1 MKGSFKFA
9 AFFALSLAASLST
22 TAQTTA
28 GRLIGTVV
36 DPNGAA
42 VAGADV
48 TVTDNATNKTRTIKT
63 TDQGN
68 FSIPQLEFG
77 TYTVVVN
84 ASGFKNYTATE
95 VKIDVGRDY
104 SLNIQL
110 EAGGVQENV
119 TVVAG
124 ADVVN
129 STSGEL
135 SATVGQRQ
143 IQELPLNG
151 RDPLAL
157 IALQPGTAS
166 NGATNT
172 TINGQQS
179 SFTNITR
186 DGINIQDNFI
196 RANATDF
203 APDRPHVDDV
213 SEFTITTQN
222 AGAEKGYGSSQ
233 VELVTPRGAQDFH
246 GAAFIY
252 NRNSKFAA
260 NTFFNNASDIERPFL
275 NRNQFGGRFSGPL
288 PLPRFGEGGPAL
300 YHGKG
305 FFFGSYEGFRLREST
320 STTRTI
326 LLPSARQGMQ
336 RQR

>member
-28 GRLIGTVV
+28 GRLIGTVI

-129 STSGEL
+129 
-135 SATVGQRQ
+135 
-143 IQELPLNG
+143 
-151 RDPLAL
+151 
-157 IALQPGTAS
+157 
-166 NGATNT
+166 
-172 TINGQQS
+172 
-179 SFTNITR
+179 
-186 DGINIQDNFI
+186 
-196 RANATDF
+196 
-203 APDRPHVDDV
+203 
-213 SEFTITTQN
+213 
-222 AGAEKGYGSSQ
+222 
-233 VELVTPRGAQDFH
+233 
-246 GAAFIY
+246 
-252 NRNSKFAA
+252 
-260 NTFFNNASDIERPFL
+260 
-275 NRNQFGGRFSGPL
+275 
-288 PLPRFGEGGPAL
+288 
-300 YHGKG
+300 
-305 FFFGSYEGFRLREST
+305 
-320 STTRTI
+320 
-326 LLPSARQGMQ
+326 
-336 RQR
+336 